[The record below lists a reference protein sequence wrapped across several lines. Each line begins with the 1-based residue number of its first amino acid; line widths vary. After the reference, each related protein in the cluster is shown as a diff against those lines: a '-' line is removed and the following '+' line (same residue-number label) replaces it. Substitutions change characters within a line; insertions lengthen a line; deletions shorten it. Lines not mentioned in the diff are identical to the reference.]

1 MESQGVLGVSRGSQ
15 DVRQDVRGSK
25 RLELLR
31 QYVVNISIVRGSQV
45 VKGQRLGGRGDQGVH
60 LTLKGS

>member
-15 DVRQDVRGSK
+15 DVRQDVRGS
-25 RLELLR
+25 
-31 QYVVNISIVRGSQV
+31 QV

-60 LTLKGS
+60 LPLKGS